1 MRHSTPD
8 QLIDAQQKI
17 LDFVNTYTA
26 DHDYAP
32 SIREI
37 CKSTNISST
46 SHVAY
51 HLKRLQ
57 EWGFLNR
64 MPHTPRTIRLKGP
77 AQPSMH
83 RLPILGRI
91 RAGVPVP
98 LPDSDLPHYDWE
110 SYLDIS
116 TSMLPKNTGSLFALE
131 VEGDSM
137 IDAMINDGDL
147 VVLRK
152 VSQVPNGT
160 MVAVWLK
167 AEGETTL
174 KYYFFENGQ
183 VRLQPANRA
192 YQPMFYPAE
201 NVEIQGEVVHI
212 SRVIKRMM

>member
-1 MRHSTPD
+1 MRHSSPD
-8 QLIDAQQKI
+8 QLIEAQQRI
-17 LDFVNTYTA
+17 LAFVNAYIA
-26 DHDYAP
+26 DHGYAP

-37 CKSTNISST
+37 CRSTKISST
-46 SHVAY
+46 SHVDY
-51 HLKRLQ
+51 HLRRLQ

-64 MPHTPRTIRLKGP
+64 MPKIPRTIRLRGSG
-77 AQPSMH
+77 AVQH
-83 RLPILGRI
+83 LPILGRI

-98 LPDSDLPHYDWE
+98 LPDSDFSHYDPE
-110 SYLDIS
+110 SFLDIS
-116 TSMLPKNTGSLFALE
+116 TSQLPKNTGDLFVLE

-212 SRVIKRMM
+212 SRVVKRMM